1 MGFKLK
7 KKNTAESASK
17 KNGSAFFAKIQ
28 AQIELISQM
37 FGDSKKTRPIIY
49 SAIIFLFLSTIT
61 LIYLFYS
68 VPRNNELTRSLGQLR
83 LLSQTIPRQAT
94 ESTASGSPEAIASLK
109 KSQEQFA
116 QNL

>member
-37 FGDSKKTRPIIY
+37 FGD
-49 SAIIFLFLSTIT
+49 
-61 LIYLFYS
+61 
-68 VPRNNELTRSLGQLR
+68 
-83 LLSQTIPRQAT
+83 
-94 ESTASGSPEAIASLK
+94 
-109 KSQEQFA
+109 
-116 QNL
+116 